1 VKQLTVGKK
10 HSNSPGN
17 SGMGASAMRKPA
29 GYEALLNLLLAGL
42 LANAAFCVR
51 VPEPEDTL

>member
-1 VKQLTVGKK
+1 
-10 HSNSPGN
+10 
-17 SGMGASAMRKPA
+17 MRKPA

-42 LANAAFCVR
+42 LANAAFRVR